1 MSGPR
6 SHVTHETRSK
16 RSRREFWLKLGVWIF
31 LFIFAFSV
39 VGGIF
44 VVGASLGGS
53 R

>member
-6 SHVTHETRSK
+6 PRVVHETRAK

-44 VVGASLGGS
+44 VIGS
-53 R
+53 AISTR